1 VPYEIHHQ
9 YGSQKLVGFDRRD
22 LTPER
27 QSFWQTVTRGMS
39 GVDGSLPDTYGMR
52 HEELAELLNAARD
65 RYATEHGPSP
75 SLLADIELQRQAD
88 AVPKDRLP
96 VVTVALAVTCIV
108 AYVIEVDAY
117 GLIPDATELR
127 EDCCSTSSPSA

>member
-1 VPYEIHHQ
+1 V
-9 YGSQKLVGFDRRD
+9 
-22 LTPER
+22 ER
-27 QSFWQTVTRGMS
+27 HRA
-39 GVDGSLPDTYGMR
+39 L
-52 HEELAELLNAARD
+52 